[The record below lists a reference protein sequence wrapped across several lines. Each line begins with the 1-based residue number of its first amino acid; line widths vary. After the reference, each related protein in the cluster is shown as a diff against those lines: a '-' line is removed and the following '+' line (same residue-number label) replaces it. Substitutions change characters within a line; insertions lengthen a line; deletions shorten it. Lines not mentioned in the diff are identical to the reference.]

1 MASKDDKKGGSAKDT
16 PKDGIDEVEDLD
28 AEFAAFEAE
37 AKAAAAKA
45 AGMKVEAAAEAADE
59 DIDEEDEFAAF
70 EREAKEAAA
79 RAAGIK
85 TDAAA
90 DTVDDIDD
98 EEDEF
103 AAFERE
109 AKEAAAAAA
118 TRMGGAATG
127 AAVAATSAAEEE
139 DDEEDEFAAFERE
152 AREAAAAAAGRMGGG
167 ASGGEAAA
175 STSTTSSESAS
186 ASTEAAATEEDVI
199 EEQVEMDEA
208 EIAAARKVAARKMAE
223 IMAHGKG
230 AKSQTIVVIGGGIAG
245 ITAAVEAAETGYDVV
260 LLEKNATLGGRVTRL
275 NRYFPKLCHPT
286 CGLEINYQRIK
297 KNPRIKL
304 MTMSEATNVS
314 GERGD
319 YKVEVKSRPRYVN
332 AKCTACGACA
342 EAAESEVANEFNYGL
357 DKVKSA
363 WLPHEHAFPM
373 RYVVAPEVIGTPEA
387 DKIKAACKYDA
398 IDLDEEEKSFEIN
411 AGAIIWATGW
421 RPYDAAKIEVYS
433 YNDSPDIINNVEME
447 RLANHDGPTKGKIV
461 RPSDGQPVKK
471 VAMIQCAGSRDK
483 NHLPYCSMICCLASL
498 KHAAYVREQYE
509 DAEVDIYYID
519 IRAHDKM
526 SSFYDRVKDDPKI
539 NFIKSKPGTIVVG
552 EDGRPVVCGER
563 TIEREIYRNSYDLVV
578 LATGMQPSRS
588 EGIASL
594 DDLEKDEYGFVIPT
608 LTDKGGQFSAGVAS
622 GPVDVALSTQSG
634 TAAALKAIQAI
645 RAS

>member
-1 MASKDDKKGGSAKDT
+1 MANDDDKKPGNDE
-16 PKDGIDEVEDLD
+16 IDDLD

-45 AGMKVEAAAEAADE
+45 AGMKVEPAEE
-59 DIDEEDEFAAF
+59 EDEEDEFAAF

-85 TDAAA
+85 LDAPS
-90 DTVDDIDD
+90 DDGED

-118 TRMGGAATG
+118 ARMGGG
-127 AAVAATSAAEEE
+127 AAGAVVAAAASDDEEE
-139 DDEEDEFAAFERE
+139 DEEDEFEAFERE

-175 STSTTSSESAS
+175 TSGAASSVDTASSSSESAK
-186 ASTEAAATEEDVI
+186 EEEIEEDL
-199 EEQVEMDEA
+199 VEMTEA
-208 EIAAARKVAARKMAE
+208 EIAAARKVAATKIAE
-223 IMAHGKG
+223 IMAHGDG

-260 LLEKNATLGGRVTRL
+260 LLEKGATLGGRVTRL

-304 MTMSEATNVS
+304 MAMSEVINVT

-319 YKVEVKSRPRYVN
+319 YKVEIKSHPRHVN

-342 EAAESEVANEFNYGL
+342 EAATSEVNNEFNYGL

-363 WLPHEHAFPM
+363 YLPHEHAFPM

-387 DKIKAACKYDA
+387 DAIKAACKYDA
-398 IDLDEEEKSFEIN
+398 IDLDEKETTFELN

-433 YNDSPDIINNVEME
+433 YSQSADIINNVEME
-447 RLANHDGPTKGKIV
+447 RLANHDGPTAGKIV
-461 RPSDGQPVKK
+461 RPSDGEPAKK
-471 VAMIQCAGSRDK
+471 VAMIQCAGSRDM

-509 DAEVDIYYID
+509 DAEIDIYYID

-526 SSFYDRVKDDPKI
+526 SSFYDRVRNDPKVK
-539 NFIKSKPGTIVVG
+539 FIKSKPGSIVVG
-552 EDGRPVVCGER
+552 EDGRPMVCGER

-578 LATGMQPSRS
+578 LATGMQPNRG
-588 EGIASL
+588 EQVAAPE
-594 DDLEKDEYGFVIPT
+594 DLEKDEYGFVLPA
-608 LTDKGGQFSAGVAS
+608 LVDDGGQFSAGVAA